1 LNIGVSIHF
10 LSPSLPFRFAAILS
24 LLFSLLEKS
33 EGLYQF
39 IVLGVAYDILV
50 VTLDFIASLIQL
62 EISKAKEEKKTEI

>member
-1 LNIGVSIHF
+1 